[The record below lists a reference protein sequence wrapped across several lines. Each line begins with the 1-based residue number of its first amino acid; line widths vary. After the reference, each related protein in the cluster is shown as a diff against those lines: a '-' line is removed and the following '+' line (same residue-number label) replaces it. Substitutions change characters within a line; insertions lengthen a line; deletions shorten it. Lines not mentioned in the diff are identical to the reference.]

1 MVEYQR
7 TRCFAVFADAV
18 SILRRA
24 ADEDENRKILANTE
38 KGVGNQ
44 GYGGLAMNKTK
55 HTDTKYY
62 TGHIN
67 ATQAVHQPSFRKLTC
82 LNEEEEYYEEEFAES
97 SIKLDIPIHLALFVL
112 NLAKKRLLEFHYE
125 CIDRYLDRTDYQ
137 LLEMDT
143 DSSYLALSKHSLEEL
158 VKPELADEYKES
170 RRGKSVCTDTPLPP
184 HPIFFQREC
193 CKKHEAWDK
202 RTPGLF
208 KIEFLAEDMYSL
220 SSKSRKENPKKL
232 FSRATKTRPN
242 LVATASTRG
251 SFKIP

>member
-170 RRGKSVCTDTPLPP
+170 RRGKSVCTDTPLPL
-184 HPIFFQREC
+184 
-193 CKKHEAWDK
+193 
-202 RTPGLF
+202 TPF
-208 KIEFLAEDMYSL
+208 
-220 SSKSRKENPKKL
+220 SSKENVARNTKPGTKELPGSSKLNFLPRICIPYLVKVGRKILRN
-232 FSRATKTRPN
+232 FFRAQLRHVQT
-242 LVATASTRG
+242 
-251 SFKIP
+251 